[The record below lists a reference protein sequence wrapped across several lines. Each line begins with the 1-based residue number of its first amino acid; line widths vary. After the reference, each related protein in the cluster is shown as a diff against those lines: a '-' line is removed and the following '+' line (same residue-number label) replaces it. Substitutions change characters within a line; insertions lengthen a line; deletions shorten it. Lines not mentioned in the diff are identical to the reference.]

1 MEHIY
6 PIGPILSSSYNL
18 SFCNIKSEVICT
30 LGIALLDM
38 VRTVTMVRT
47 DVTPSVTR
55 AGDCVLGRR
64 KVSQE
69 STTMSPLG
77 P

>member
-1 MEHIY
+1 M
-6 PIGPILSSSYNL
+6 
-18 SFCNIKSEVICT
+18 
-30 LGIALLDM
+30 DM

-77 P
+77 PYKGESLDNCTGAVRRMRPSSQSSCL

>member
-1 MEHIY
+1 M
-6 PIGPILSSSYNL
+6 
-18 SFCNIKSEVICT
+18 
-30 LGIALLDM
+30 GIALLDM
-38 VRTVTMVRT
+38 VRTVTIVRT